1 MQREVLKHRASCS
14 GCASKLP
21 PRAEA
26 WVHHDPDD
34 GEVVVC
40 DTCYRM
46 GVMPAGL
53 VPYVPE
59 GRVPGVGLQREPT
72 EPVDEHLSEKAV
84 ESVAESLAHS
94 LAEAVTNS
102 VEESARE
109 AKQAAALEAAA
120 RAAWS
125 ARVAA
130 APLTEVAPLEAGEL
144 IGDPT
149 RTGDAAENQDHGD
162 LRPPGWS
169 PADELFQGPPDK
181 APRIRPPAA
190 EARPEPEPSLVPE
203 SVRRSR
209 PAPLDPIA
217 RALVAAEN
225 RGLVWFGPRR
235 TTDGQR
241 IDHLVLSANGV
252 WLVTAAPAP
261 EGPVE
266 RRDLGDWFT
275 PQPRLFVAGVDHTG
289 VATTCDSFQHSVT
302 RTLVGTPAEGLP
314 VYPVLC
320 FEDLLPKWL
329 EHPFDFGGVWVT
341 WSRHLVEP
349 MLSSVLFDRAEMGR
363 LADLLD
369 RLFIGG

>member
-1 MQREVLKHRASCS
+1 M
-14 GCASKLP
+14 
-21 PRAEA
+21 
-26 WVHHDPDD
+26 
-34 GEVVVC
+34 C

-72 EPVDEHLSEKAV
+72 EPADDHLSEEAV

-94 LAEAVTNS
+94 LAEAVANS

-109 AKQAAALEAAA
+109 AKQAAAIEAAA

-125 ARVAA
+125 AKVAA

-144 IGDPT
+144 IGDDDAPT
-149 RTGDAAENQDHGD
+149 GEANVDRNQGDQ
-162 LRPPGWS
+162 RPPAWS
-169 PADELFQGPPDK
+169 PSDEFFQGPPEK
-181 APRIRPPAA
+181 APRIRPPAQ
-190 EARPEPEPSLVPE
+190 EVRPQSEPPLVPD
-203 SVRRSR
+203 SARHSR

-217 RALVAAEN
+217 RGLVAAEN

-235 TTDGQR
+235 TPDGQR
-241 IDHLVLSANGV
+241 IDHVVLSANGV

-261 EGPVE
+261 DGPVE

-275 PQPRLFVAGVDHTG
+275 PQPRLFVSGVDRTA
-289 VATTCDSFQHSVT
+289 VAATCDGFQHSVT
-302 RTLVGTPAEGLP
+302 RMLVGTPAEGLP

-349 MLSSVLFDRAEMGR
+349 MLSSVLFDRAEMAR